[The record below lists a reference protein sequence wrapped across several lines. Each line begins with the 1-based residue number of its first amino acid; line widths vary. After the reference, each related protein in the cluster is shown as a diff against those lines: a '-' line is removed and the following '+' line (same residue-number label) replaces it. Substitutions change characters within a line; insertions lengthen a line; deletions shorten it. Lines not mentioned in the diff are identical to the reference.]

1 MIPANCDAHL
11 AESLFQTRSKT
22 LLKRTGKSPV
32 LFIISSYILCRG
44 YLLNRPPV
52 KELYTNGLQDNR
64 SAAGLKHQHQFRV
77 P

>member
-1 MIPANCDAHL
+1 MPANCDAHL

-44 YLLNRPPV
+44 YLLNRTPV
-52 KELYTNGLQDNR
+52 KKLYTNGLQDNR
-64 SAAGLKHQHQFRV
+64 SAAGLKRQHQFRV